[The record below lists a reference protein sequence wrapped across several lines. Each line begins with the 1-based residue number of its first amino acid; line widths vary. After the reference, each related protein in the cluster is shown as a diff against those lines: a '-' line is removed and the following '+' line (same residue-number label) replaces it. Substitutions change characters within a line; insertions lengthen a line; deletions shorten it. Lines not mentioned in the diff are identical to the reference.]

1 MPPNSPKNEIAYPD
15 NSIRRTDNSVNV
27 DEPQKFDMSHIAET
41 VIDSQPSENV
51 IPEESNFCEFMAKNS
66 IIGEMIT
73 HAGIARVTRITI
85 IFTHVQV
92 VIMASAGG
100 LELSFEWYYAG
111 LMAAAV
117 SVIVEE
123 ILTKLLFTNALAQF
137 GGREIIGLILVIVI
151 NMGSIICQTQLGLA
165 RGETFNNDWILATG
179 VGFAA
184 FCLVGKQICSIV
196 QYALKRMG

>member
-1 MPPNSPKNEIAYPD
+1 
-15 NSIRRTDNSVNV
+15 
-27 DEPQKFDMSHIAET
+27 MSHIAET

-73 HAGIARVTRITI
+73 NAGIARVTRITI

-151 NMGSIICQTQLGLA
+151 NMGSIICQT
-165 RGETFNNDWILATG
+165 
-179 VGFAA
+179 
-184 FCLVGKQICSIV
+184 
-196 QYALKRMG
+196 